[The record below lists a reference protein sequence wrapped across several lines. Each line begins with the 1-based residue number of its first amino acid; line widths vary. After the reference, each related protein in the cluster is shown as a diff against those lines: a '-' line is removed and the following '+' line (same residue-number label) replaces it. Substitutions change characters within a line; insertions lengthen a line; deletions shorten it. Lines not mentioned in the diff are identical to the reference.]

1 MEKKRIPK
9 HKLSGV
15 PTAYEETQK
24 IISAKDITKFEN
36 SIEQLELERRERDEK
51 AILNLINDTSKGK
64 NPMVQMATIEEQ
76 TFQQALGSLL
86 SIRNTEAFEVM
97 MLLYEYM
104 EKQKTFKIDKLT
116 GTELL
121 KLSGARSINQTKRHH
136 KLDLLL
142 KQSSIKLKVLDPEQS
157 LKNYRNKKNDDGLTY
172 KIFELLRIKKVTYSE
187 KNPELITKLHDIE
200 FLPEYMEHFHS
211 ISKRYIPLETIR
223 KIPEESGTDKTR
235 HFIYKLCFKLASIS
249 GNECELSLNECMN
262 LGKFFNKADRNTKRK
277 WKPIERALLR
287 AKEFGLIDFKWNFRE
302 ISNIEQKKENLSV
315 NLFHEISNPIY
326 DSDGRLEEI
335 YYKYINSVQIKRN
348 YALNNTT
355 QVELPFALEK
365 QEPKREQK
373 AMKVQF

>member
-1 MEKKRIPK
+1 
-9 HKLSGV
+9 
-15 PTAYEETQK
+15 
-24 IISAKDITKFEN
+24 
-36 SIEQLELERRERDEK
+36 
-51 AILNLINDTSKGK
+51 
-64 NPMVQMATIEEQ
+64 
-76 TFQQALGSLL
+76 
-86 SIRNTEAFEVM
+86 
-97 MLLYEYM
+97 
-104 EKQKTFKIDKLT
+104 
-116 GTELL
+116 
-121 KLSGARSINQTKRHH
+121 
-136 KLDLLL
+136 
-142 KQSSIKLKVLDPEQS
+142 
-157 LKNYRNKKNDDGLTY
+157 
-172 KIFELLRIKKVTYSE
+172 
-187 KNPELITKLHDIE
+187 
-200 FLPEYMEHFHS
+200 MEHIH
-211 ISKRYIPLETIR
+211 IVSKRYIPLETIR
-223 KIPEESGTDKTR
+223 QIPQVKGLDKTR